1 MKKNG
6 IKIAFIVD
14 GVKKFS
20 KSDLFHDSSF
30 ALMLA
35 AQGLNVN
42 IFLAESKDLKIINN
56 KVYANFDEVRLKKI
70 ADSHVKV
77 LKTNVYS
84 LDVFDI
90 IFARKDPPV
99 DENFIS
105 YAQMLSL
112 VSKKTL
118 IINKPE
124 GILKANEKLYAL
136 NFKEFIP
143 KTLVSNNKDEI
154 ADFLNSSKEAV
165 IKPLFDKSGGGVF
178 YLNKNVQNAN
188 AIIEASVHDGNK
200 FALIQEYIPEVVTGD
215 KRIILLDGEP
225 IGAMMRVPKKGELR
239 ANMSRGASVKPA
251 KLTKRDLEICEALKP
266 HLKEDGLFFTGIDV
280 IGKYL
285 TEVNVTS
292 PTGLQ
297 EIERFNGRSLAE
309 EIVEWAIERS
319 S

>member
-1 MKKNG
+1 MKKND

-14 GVKKFS
+14 GVKNFS

-30 ALMLA
+30 ALMLS
-35 AQGLNVN
+35 AQSLNVN
-42 IFLAESKDLKIINN
+42 ILLAESKDLKIINN
-56 KVYANFDEVRLKKI
+56 KVYAKFDEVRLKQI

-77 LKTNVYS
+77 LETNVYS
-84 LDVFDI
+84 LDDFNI

-105 YAQMLSL
+105 YVQMLSL
-112 VSKKTL
+112 VNKKTL

-136 NFKEFIP
+136 KFKEFIP
-143 KTLVSNNKDEI
+143 KTLISNSKDEI
-154 ADFLNSSKEAV
+154 VDFLNRSKEAV
-165 IKPLFDKSGGGVF
+165 IKPLFDKSGSGVF

-188 AIIEASVHDGNK
+188 AIIESSVHDGNK

-251 KLTKRDLEICEALKP
+251 KLSKRDLEICEALKP

-297 EIERFNGRSLAE
+297 EIERFNGKSLAK

-319 S
+319 R

>member
-1 MKKNG
+1 MKKNDT
-6 IKIAFIVD
+6 KIAFIVD

-20 KSDLFHDSSF
+20 KSDIFHDSSF

-35 AQGLNVN
+35 SQRLNVN
-42 IFLAESKDLKIINN
+42 IFLTESKDLKIINN
-56 KVYANFDEVRLKKI
+56 KVYAKFDEVRLKQI

-77 LKTNVYS
+77 LETNVYS
-84 LDVFDI
+84 LDAFDI

-99 DENFIS
+99 DDNFIS
-105 YAQMLSL
+105 YAQMLTL
-112 VSKKTL
+112 ISKKTL
-118 IINKPE
+118 IVNKPE
-124 GILKANEKLYAL
+124 GLLKANEKLYAL

-154 ADFLNSSKEAV
+154 VDFLNSSKEAV

-200 FALIQEYIPEVVTGD
+200 FALIQEYIPDVVIGD

-239 ANMSRGASVKPA
+239 ANMSRGASVKST
-251 KLTKRDLEICEALKP
+251 KLTKRDLEICEAIKP
-266 HLKEDGLFFTGIDV
+266 SLQKDGLFFTGIDV

-297 EIERFNGRSLAE
+297 EIERFNNRPLAQ
-309 EIVEWAIERS
+309 EIVRWAVERS
-319 S
+319 K